1 MKCVIAGS
9 RSLGT
14 DDEGNQ
20 MSLDEC
26 PWMERLFT
34 ECEWSGRIT
43 EIVSGTA
50 KGIDQLGEQLAEKLN
65 LELTK
70 FPADWSLGKGAGH
83 LRNSDMAKY
92 ADMAIVYWD
101 GHSRGSK
108 NMIYQMKKIG
118 KPCVVYTPNNYV
130 EGVRDE

>member
-14 DDEGNQ
+14 TSDGGQ
-20 MSLDEC
+20 MTLNEC
-26 PWMERLFT
+26 QWMEQMFT
-34 ECEWSGRIT
+34 ECEWSDRIT

-50 KGIDQLGEQLAEKLN
+50 KGVDQLGEQLAEKLN

-70 FPADWSLGKGAGH
+70 FPANWSMGRGAGH
-83 LRNSDMAKY
+83 IRNADMAKY
-92 ADMAIVYWD
+92 ADIAIVYWD
-101 GHSRGSK
+101 GHSKGSK
-108 NMIYQMKKIG
+108 NMIYQMKKLG

-130 EGVRDE
+130 EGVVNE